1 MGYLIQDH
9 TADKCQSPGY
19 PGHLIS
25 SPILCIILGCCPE
38 KVQCGWDFYVCVS
51 VGCKECQDCSLG
63 LRQNVGTKFSGSG
76 FEVLGAGTVGLRTP
90 SLRDLG

>member
-1 MGYLIQDH
+1 M
-9 TADKCQSPGY
+9 
-19 PGHLIS
+19 
-25 SPILCIILGCCPE
+25 
-38 KVQCGWDFYVCVS
+38 CVS

-63 LRQNVGTKFSGSG
+63 LRQNVGTKFPGSG